1 MKSQKGTKGSVGAPR
16 KPIVGLT
23 TKPISG
29 RFTIARLVELN
40 SPGICEL
47 TIRKTVEAHVEG
59 KYRNQNGKV
68 TGKATPRL
76 KMLRET
82 MKQDGVGRPNFVY
95 TILGRGVKAST
106 KTPRKTK
113 TVTVAAPETVS
124 APVVTIPETPVI
136 VPEPTPIVAV
146 EVPAPVETPVTEG
159 SEIPA
164 FAQAAA

>member
-76 KMLRET
+76 KMLKET

-95 TILGRGVKAST
+95 TILGRKAVKVT
-106 KTPRKTK
+106 RKTK
-113 TVTVAAPETVS
+113 TVTVASPETVS

-136 VPEPTPIVAV
+136 VPEPTPVVAV